1 MRRTKWASGFVNA
14 LPALVSQ
21 PRSTLLCIRAGVCK
35 QDGAGWCPEKDDCQQ
50 FPSPCPD
57 IDKGWYM
64 GNATHMPTGSFWPD
78 TNQHEGYCSA
88 HPFRPSRAVSAVRS
102 LLWIWP
108 EPISIS

>member
-1 MRRTKWASGFVNA
+1 MRFRLLCIDKAAPLTA
-14 LPALVSQ
+14 
-21 PRSTLLCIRAGVCK
+21 LCIRAGVCK

-88 HPFRPSRAVSAVRS
+88 PTFRPFSAVGS
-102 LLWIWP
+102 LLWIWT
-108 EPISIS
+108 ESISIS

>member
-1 MRRTKWASGFVNA
+1 M
-14 LPALVSQ
+14 
-21 PRSTLLCIRAGVCK
+21 PRLCVCAGVCK

-88 HPFRPSRAVSAVRS
+88 RPPLAPFGLLCCRFSALHLAGVDFDVLISTVR
-102 LLWIWP
+102 I
-108 EPISIS
+108 

>member
-1 MRRTKWASGFVNA
+1 M
-14 LPALVSQ
+14 
-21 PRSTLLCIRAGVCK
+21 CK

-88 HPFRPSRAVSAVRS
+88 HPPPPPPPPPPP
-102 LLWIWP
+102 LLP
-108 EPISIS
+108 PPLFLFSVASFVFF